1 MPKYPK
7 EKIQLYKALKI
18 GNTRNLEKQQR
29 ALKDYGYI
37 IDKELTNPR
46 EQVIAYNPFQK
57 KLLAIENGTD
67 LHSEKDLLTDLV
79 LLHGGLKQTVRYD
92 DTKNALMKAQKKYDV
107 PADHINVVGYSL
119 GGAITNF
126 VTPSGAHGYTYNAPY
141 ILNQKVR
148 PNVHNYRVQGDVVSF
163 NAPKETTTTIEN
175 KNEGFHGPAWL
186 LKTHKLPNIE
196 DLPVYF

>member
-1 MPKYPK
+1 MPKQPK
-7 EKIQLYKALKI
+7 PKIQLYKALKI
-18 GNTRNLEKQQR
+18 GNTRNLEKQQK
-29 ALKDYGYI
+29 ALKNYGYV

-46 EQVIAYNPFQK
+46 EQVIAYNPSQK

-67 LHSEKDLLTDLV
+67 LKSEKDLQTDL
-79 LLHGGLKQTVRYD
+79 LLAFGGLKGTVRYD

-141 ILNQKVR
+141 TFNQKVR
-148 PNVHNYRVQGDVVSF
+148 PNIHNYRVDGDIVSF

-175 KNEGFHGPAWL
+175 HNTGHGPEWL

-196 DLPVYF
+196 NLPVYF